1 MVGIVYVERRYKQ
14 VAIQRVHSKWSKTA
28 ALLTSELLRQYIPE
42 TSPFGRESVR
52 AMLDQYGM
60 IYVKPDRGT
69 FGNGV
74 IRVEKSASSPLP
86 YRFQLDSKIRQFAT
100 FDGMYNRLLSVQRTR
115 PYLAQKGIQ
124 LLQYHNRRF
133 DFRVMVQHNLRNEW
147 ETTGIIGRL
156 GLPSKIVTNYHSGAT
171 PLPFATLMSP
181 HMSEHRQNEYINYL
195 SYLGVET
202 AKQLQLAYPGIKE
215 IGIDFA
221 IDTAMHPWILEVNTL
236 PDPFLFRKLGDR
248 KVFNRIYQYA
258 VGYGRFKAKKN
269 RLNKNK
275 PQTKTI

>member
-1 MVGIVYVERRYKQ
+1 M
-14 VAIQRVHSKWSKTA
+14 AIQRVHSKWSKTA
-28 ALLTSELLRQYIPE
+28 ALLASEQLRPYIPE
-42 TSPFGRESVR
+42 TSPFKRETVR
-52 AMLDQYGM
+52 IMLEQYGM

-74 IRVEKSASSPLP
+74 IRVEKVASSPLP
-86 YRFQLDSKIRQFAT
+86 YRFQLDKKIRQFAT
-100 FDGMYNRLLSVQRTR
+100 FDAMYTRLLSVQRTR

-171 PLPFATLMSP
+171 PLPFSTLMSP
-181 HMSEHRQNEYINYL
+181 HMSEQRQTEYSAYL
-195 SYLGVET
+195 SNLGVET
-202 AKQLQLAYPGIKE
+202 AKQLQLMYPGIRE

-221 IDTAMHPWILEVNTL
+221 IDTNLHPWILEVNTL

-258 VGYGRFKAKKN
+258 VGYGRFKAKRTR

>member
-1 MVGIVYVERRYKQ
+1 M
-14 VAIQRVHSKWSKTA
+14 AIQRVHSKWAKTA
-28 ALLTSELLRQYIPE
+28 VLLTSELLRPYIPE
-42 TSPFGRESVR
+42 TSPFRRETVR
-52 AMLDQYGM
+52 LMLDQYGM
-60 IYVKPDRGT
+60 IYLKPDRGT

-74 IRVEKSASSPLP
+74 IRVEKSASSSLP
-86 YRFQLDSKIRQFAT
+86 YQFQLDKKIRQFAT
-100 FDGMYNRLLSVQRTR
+100 FEAMYNRLLSIQRKR

-124 LLQYHNRRF
+124 LLQYQNRRF

-147 ETTGIIGRL
+147 ETTGVIGRL

-171 PLPFATLMSP
+171 PLPFSKLMSP
-181 HMSEHRQNEYINYL
+181 HMSEHRQTEYLNYL

-202 AKQLQLAYPGIKE
+202 AKQLQLAYPGLRE

-221 IDTAMHPWILEVNTL
+221 IDTELHPWILEVNTL

-258 VGYGRFKAKKN
+258 VGYGRFKTKKTA
-269 RLNKNK
+269 RLYKNK